1 MTIGF
6 VWLMQ
11 TMTDLLWLQ
20 GFLLGSGNEEHLW
33 ICPSHALLLPHHGL
47 DLLEEAIMKTLQR
60 QSFDL
65 SIDEHGEKNIC
76 NIYPIISAGTNVAG
90 MPWSILNSDQEK
102 AYQLHDQVSGEEL
115 NKYTF
120 IQIYPCIS
128 INQFVI
134 MFSSDLIST
143 ESFIWYLTQSFL
155 IICMLDRVLS
165 I

>member
-1 MTIGF
+1 
-6 VWLMQ
+6 
-11 TMTDLLWLQ
+11 
-20 GFLLGSGNEEHLW
+20 
-33 ICPSHALLLPHHGL
+33 
-47 DLLEEAIMKTLQR
+47 MKTLQR
-60 QSFDL
+60 QSFDI

-120 IQIYPCIS
+120 ILIYPCIS

-143 ESFIWYLTQSFL
+143 ESFI
-155 IICMLDRVLS
+155 
-165 I
+165 